1 MLSSSL
7 VMKKLFGIFVFLI
20 CINALTAYTDKP
32 VIIHI
37 DKSKQLDT
45 NGFNIGKEI
54 VNATYQLIIEEK
66 ISLYL
71 SPRKE
76 SRISAS
82 SLMAIESSNSVD
94 FKKVKDVFF
103 HEYWTSNRRKTL
115 FTIVGISFVA
125 KSKAGENISLGYIDL
140 KEAWPHFGAMKV
152 YMNENGNAGMNIT
165 EAMYSRRYRFNIIQ
179 FGRKDFKAKPYKS
192 IQCRKRAFNG
202 KKEREALA
210 PFKRNKRVKYLIQ
223 QRTSEPTE
231 IGNLIYTNIASF
243 LNQNKQVLLNIGGG
257 KYFDYK
263 TLNNDVAVTRI
274 EVVEHISE
282 FKEGGLN
289 SEIQELLIYVNNKP
303 LNPVSLKTLLIWDII
318 FNFNSIDDVLRGKKF
333 NYTLLELNSVFIP
346 EEESDWYRQGIKT
359 YDWSRLSYFVESYR
373 KKNK

>member
-1 MLSSSL
+1 
-7 VMKKLFGIFVFLI
+7 
-20 CINALTAYTDKP
+20 
-32 VIIHI
+32 
-37 DKSKQLDT
+37 
-45 NGFNIGKEI
+45 
-54 VNATYQLIIEEK
+54 
-66 ISLYL
+66 
-71 SPRKE
+71 
-76 SRISAS
+76 
-82 SLMAIESSNSVD
+82 
-94 FKKVKDVFF
+94 
-103 HEYWTSNRRKTL
+103 L

-125 KSKAGENISLGYIDL
+125 KSKTGENISLGYMDL

-223 QRTSEPTE
+223 QRISEPTE
-231 IGNLIYTNIASF
+231 IGNIIYTNIASF
-243 LNQNKQVLLNIGGG
+243 LNQNKQVLFNIGGE

-263 TLNNDVAVTRI
+263 TLKSDVAVTRI
-274 EVVEHISE
+274 EVVEHIGK

-289 SEIQELLIYVNNKP
+289 SEVQELLIYVNNKP
-303 LNPVSLKTLLIWDII
+303 LNSVSLKTLLIWDII

-333 NYTLLELNSVFIP
+333 NYTLLELNSVYIP

-373 KKNK
+373 KKSK